1 MYGMIHLGIRQMVV
15 ETLGPDLWAE
25 LEREIGI
32 GPEELI
38 SLNVYDDAMT
48 SRILTAAA
56 GKTGQTLPEYLQHYG
71 RYWIRFAERGSY
83 GAIMTFI
90 GSDIANFVS
99 NLDRMHQAVLAA
111 MPEARVPSFRVIE
124 HGPGMLR
131 IGYISEREG
140 LEPFVVGLLEGMLE
154 RFELRGEVGQVPSLS
169 NASEFLVTYEPA

>member
-15 ETLGPDLWAE
+15 ESLGQDRWAE

-48 SRILTAAA
+48 STILTAAA
-56 GKTGQTLPEYLQHYG
+56 AKLGQSLPECLQQYG
-71 RYWIRFAERGSY
+71 RYWISFAERGSY
-83 GAIMTFI
+83 GSIMTFI
-90 GSDIANFVS
+90 GSDIVSFVS

-111 MPEARVPSFRVIE
+111 MPEARVPSFSVIE
-124 HGPGMLR
+124 HEPGMLR
-131 IGYISEREG
+131 IRYISERDG
-140 LEPFVVGLLEGMLE
+140 LEPFVLGLLEGMLE
-154 RFELRGEVGQVPSLS
+154 RFELRGEVGQVPGLG